1 MAKETKAQL
10 EYMNRVLD
18 AECQK
23 KMQEITLLKGIIS
36 LMLKQDEVPTRLFK
50 LSTPDPL
57 YIKIENDWCTIIRE
71 VKDGELGATMQ
82 EENEEV
88 LGEELQGTE

>member
-23 KMQEITLLKGIIS
+23 KMQENNLLKGLIS
-36 LMLKQDEVPTRLFK
+36 LMLKQDEVQTKMFK
-50 LSTPDPL
+50 ISTPDPL
-57 YIKIENDWCTIIRE
+57 HIKIDNDLCTITRKVDE
-71 VKDGELGATMQ
+71 DATMQ